1 MPHLEMAEV
10 EQLNNLPPLIPYPEG
25 MTDEKEKKEFKK
37 RFLQK
42 NPETLYRDEKKMA
55 PCNLIFYTTNCP
67 TWEEEILKH
76 YPEGKQWGKIQDGKQ
91 LKTKAGTINVYYT
104 TGTIMVQDNSET
116 LKIFPNDFPA
126 LRERVRK
133 SVKSVEKTEHVEA
146 SEPVEE
152 KMAELGI
159 GEKEEERGEQRKR
172 ESEDIKKEDIKGEI
186 KEEVGG
192 GKG

>member
-1 MPHLEMAEV
+1 MAEV

-42 NPETLYRDEKKMA
+42 NPETLYRDEKKKA
-55 PCNLIFYTTNCP
+55 PCNLIFYTANCP

-76 YPEGKQWGKIQDGKQ
+76 YPEGKQWERRSKEYFKQ

-133 SVKSVEKTEHVEA
+133 SVKKTERVEE

-152 KMAELGI
+152 KMAALDI

-172 ESEDIKKEDIKGEI
+172 KSEDIKEEDIKGEI

>member
-1 MPHLEMAEV
+1 M
-10 EQLNNLPPLIPYPEG
+10 
-25 MTDEKEKKEFKK
+25 KKK
-37 RFLQK
+37 RK
-42 NPETLYRDEKKMA
+42 NLKKDFCRKIQRLYIVMKKKKA
-55 PCNLIFYTTNCP
+55 PCNLIFYTANCP

-76 YPEGKQWGKIQDGKQ
+76 YPEGKQWERRSKEYFKQ

-133 SVKSVEKTEHVEA
+133 SVKKTERVEE

-152 KMAELGI
+152 KMAALDI
-159 GEKEEERGEQRKR
+159 GEKEEERGEQRRR
-172 ESEDIKKEDIKGEI
+172 ESEDIKEEDIKGEI

>member
-1 MPHLEMAEV
+1 MAEV

-42 NPETLYRDEKKMA
+42 NPETLYRDEKKKA
-55 PCNLIFYTTNCP
+55 PCNLIFYTANCP

-152 KMAELGI
+152 KMAELDI

>member
-1 MPHLEMAEV
+1 MAEV

-133 SVKSVEKTEHVEA
+133 SVKKTERVEE

-152 KMAELGI
+152 KMAALDI